1 MSIVRRN
8 MLSVNRYTPYCG
20 DNNCSKG
27 MPRTKYDKDKKQFI
41 CSCGWQSEFD
51 NDFMDAYEL
60 FNSK

>member
-1 MSIVRRN
+1 